1 MERIFSRSLAAA
13 AAAFFHPSS
22 WQSFWGWTMH
32 EHLNKPAN
40 HTRALFS
47 MYNINLITLYWR
59 IISISLRA
67 IAKITFTKVVT
78 VCQRRRGH
86 TERIS
91 DSYLKFKP
99 TENFLQLPIVL
110 FSPFVLL
117 SCFCHHFFSHR
128 FEYIA
133 FRWVSECEKKER
145 RRESE
150 EKSADETDKTD
161 FPVMVNDIPLNCTM

>member
-117 SCFCHHFFSHR
+117 SCFCHHFFP
-128 FEYIA
+128 IA
-133 FRWVSECEKKER
+133 SNILRSVGFRSVRRKRDGER
-145 RRESE
+145 ARK
-150 EKSADETDKTD
+150 KSADETDKTD

>member
-117 SCFCHHFFSHR
+117 SCFCHHFFP
-128 FEYIA
+128 IA
-133 FRWVSECEKKER
+133 SNILRSVGFRSVRRKRDEERERGKKVPMKR
-145 RRESE
+145 I
-150 EKSADETDKTD
+150 KQI
-161 FPVMVNDIPLNCTM
+161 FLLW